1 MSRNK
6 ERAMRDAMWI
16 RRMPAARRQPQQ
28 AAPSLARVAV
38 LASPY
43 RLEVD
48 GVPAQGLSSGN
59 GPRYG

>member
-1 MSRNK
+1 
-6 ERAMRDAMWI
+6 MRDAMWI